1 MSPIRRAFTYVHRY
15 RSAFVL
21 GLGCVVITT
30 TLQLSGPWVLKFAI
44 DDLASGVTFAKLRYY
59 ALLLLVLAAVS
70 GMFRF
75 LMRRIIIGASREIEY
90 DLRNDFFAHLQ
101 RLSLGYFHK
110 NRTGDLM
117 SRATNDLSA
126 VRMMIGPAVMY
137 TANTALTF
145 LVAIILMLS
154 INVRLTLI
162 ALIPL
167 PFVSVATRYFGRA
180 IHHRFERI
188 QAQLSDLSAVTQETL
203 SGVRVIRAYRQELFE
218 LSRFRS
224 SNEEYVHRNRALIK
238 LQSAFYPSLGMMMGI
253 GALLVLWQGSL
264 AVVSG
269 QMTVGALVAFNAYLL
284 MLTWPM
290 IAFGW
295 VTNLLQRGLAS
306 WIRILQVL
314 DSAPAISDT
323 EATSKISGI
332 PSIRGDVEFRN
343 LTFAYDEHVV
353 LHNISAIFSAG
364 QTTAIVGATGSGKST
379 LLSLIARLYD
389 PPPGTVFVDGIDVHR
404 IPLAILRGAVGFVP
418 QEPFLFS
425 DTLAENIAF
434 GVKENQLSDVRLK
447 EAAQV
452 SRLDKD
458 LQEFP
463 KGYQTLVGERGIT
476 LSGGQKQRTAIA
488 RALVVD
494 PKILVLDD
502 ALSAVDTHTEDE
514 ILVQLR
520 TVMKQRTSIIVSH
533 RISTVR
539 HADQILVLDQGRIVE
554 RGCHDELVASQ
565 GVYAAL
571 HRRQLLEEELAAS

>member
-1 MSPIRRAFTYVHRY
+1 M
-15 RSAFVL
+15 
-21 GLGCVVITT
+21 CVVITT

-44 DDLASGVTFAKLRYY
+44 DDLAGGVTFAKLRYY

-75 LMRRIIIGASREIEY
+75 LMRRIIIGASRDIEY

-188 QAQLSDLSAVTQETL
+188 QTQLSDLSAVTQETL

-323 EATSKISGI
+323 EMTSKISDI

-434 GVKENQLSDVRLK
+434 GVKENQLSDVSLK

-539 HADQILVLDQGRIVE
+539 HADKILVLDQGRIVE